1 LTVKASVHFAVDVC
15 FRAFLAERRRVRSL
29 IECAPGGDES
39 PELTERYRQLNAE
52 FDRRARAAWKTAAKG
67 NGQ

>member
-1 LTVKASVHFAVDVC
+1 MTEEQLDLATLDDV
-15 FRAFLAERRRVRSL
+15 AFLAERRRVRSL

>member
-1 LTVKASVHFAVDVC
+1 MTEEQLDLATLDDVT
-15 FRAFLAERRRVRSL
+15 FLAERRRVRSL
-29 IECAPGGDES
+29 IECAPDGDES

>member
-1 LTVKASVHFAVDVC
+1 MTEEQPDLARLDDV
-15 FRAFLAERRRVRSL
+15 AFLAERRRVRGL
-29 IECAPGGDES
+29 IECAPDDSQS

-52 FDRRARAAWKTAAKG
+52 FDRRARAAWKTAARE